1 MESLTKRSE
10 SIMAYGTWTL
20 FLLLSLAAV
29 LTPGPAMLAIFG
41 HALSRGTRATLP
53 VALGNAFGAVLL
65 IGASVGGLSVILASL
80 PRGLTVLKWAGAA
93 YLLWLGIQAWRGAE
107 KAAGSVEAPTHPG
120 SDSGAF
126 GRGVLIA
133 LSNPKALLFFGAVL
147 PQFVDQARPALPR
160 FGVMATTFAC
170 LELAMTTSV
179 TFGAQALA
187 PLLRRASVTRNV
199 HRAGGAVM
207 IAAATLLALAPIHAT

>member
-1 MESLTKRSE
+1 MT
-10 SIMAYGTWTL
+10 YDTWIL
-20 FLLLSLAAV
+20 FLVLSLAAV

-41 HALSRGTRATLP
+41 HALSRGSRSTLP
-53 VALGNAFGAVLL
+53 VVFGNAFGAVLL
-65 IGASVGGLSVILASL
+65 IGASVAGLSVILASV
-80 PRGLTVLKWAGAA
+80 PHGMTVLKWAGAA

-107 KAAGSVEAPTHPG
+107 KAAGSVEAPTHKG
-120 SDSGAF
+120 SDGGAF

-147 PQFVDQARPALPR
+147 PQFVDQARPTLPQ
-160 FGVMATTFAC
+160 FGVMATTFAG
-170 LELAMTTSV
+170 LELAATTSV

-187 PLLRRASVTRNV
+187 PLLRRASVMRNV

-207 IAAATLLALAPIHAT
+207 MTAAFLLALAPMHPSR